1 MTDPYKKEIQ
11 WKSDLSDSYP
21 TQILQTLYKSQEV
34 SGEDSML
41 MSEAPYD
48 FIADQPQ
55 RIYTCVKC
63 KKKFNRMLMD
73 KGRICPKC
81 SNNIET
87 EDK

>member
-1 MTDPYKKEIQ
+1 
-11 WKSDLSDSYP
+11 
-21 TQILQTLYKSQEV
+21 
-34 SGEDSML
+34 ML

-81 SNNIET
+81 SNNVET

>member
-1 MTDPYKKEIQ
+1 
-11 WKSDLSDSYP
+11 
-21 TQILQTLYKSQEV
+21 
-34 SGEDSML
+34 ML

-55 RIYTCVKC
+55 RTYTCLKC

-73 KGRICPKC
+73 KGRICPRC
-81 SNNIET
+81 TNEVHT